1 MASRVDVV
9 DAMKQGTRG
18 AGESAGRRRVQR
30 ALIVAQVAVSVVLLV
45 GAGLLLASFY
55 RLQQVDAGYRAD
67 HVLSAEVFTN
77 FTKYPNA
84 NAQLAFYQPLIE
96 RLQGEA
102 GVVSVA
108 ITNAVPLSTLQPG
121 NNPFQIE
128 GRADDAE
135 RRPSADVRIV
145 SPAYFSTIA
154 VPLVAGRAITDA
166 DKADGPPVVVIN
178 KAMTRYWD
186 KADPIGSRVS
196 FDNGLHWATVVG
208 VVGDVKQFGLSRDAS
223 AQVYGP
229 MSQASNG
236 IGGARVLV
244 RTTGDPI
251 GAAKIIHDDVHAI
264 DPNMPVENVRS
275 LEDIRAGYLATP
287 RLTAM
292 LLSIFAALAMIVTM
306 TGITGVIATSVSQRT
321 QEFGVRMALGASRD
335 RVLRM
340 VVGQGLAL
348 VGAGLCVGIAVSLAL
363 ARVLATLLFNTQPTD
378 LITFTAV
385 AVTFTVAGTL
395 ACLGPAWRATTVDPM
410 QALRA
415 D

>member
-1 MASRVDVV
+1 
-9 DAMKQGTRG
+9 
-18 AGESAGRRRVQR
+18 
-30 ALIVAQVAVSVVLLV
+30 
-45 GAGLLLASFY
+45 
-55 RLQQVDAGYRAD
+55 
-67 HVLSAEVFTN
+67 
-77 FTKYPNA
+77 
-84 NAQLAFYQPLIE
+84 
-96 RLQGEA
+96 
-102 GVVSVA
+102 
-108 ITNAVPLSTLQPG
+108 
-121 NNPFQIE
+121 
-128 GRADDAE
+128 
-135 RRPSADVRIV
+135 
-145 SPAYFSTIA
+145 
-154 VPLVAGRAITDA
+154 
-166 DKADGPPVVVIN
+166 
-178 KAMTRYWD
+178 
-186 KADPIGSRVS
+186 
-196 FDNGLHWATVVG
+196 
-208 VVGDVKQFGLSRDAS
+208 
-223 AQVYGP
+223 
-229 MSQASNG
+229 
-236 IGGARVLV
+236 
-244 RTTGDPI
+244 
-251 GAAKIIHDDVHAI
+251 VHAI